1 MPVAFVSSLGM
12 DKSHISPPELVINLF
27 GGVRPLGRLLQID
40 PAAITR
46 WRKRGVIPTSS
57 QRKLLE
63 VAWEKG
69 LELDAHDIIFG
80 RQQ

>member
-1 MPVAFVSSLGM
+1 M
-12 DKSHISPPELVINLF
+12 DKTHLSPPELVINLF
-27 GGVRPLGRLLQID
+27 GGVRPLGRILQLD

-46 WRKRGVIPTSS
+46 WRNRGGIPTSS

-63 VAWEKG
+63 AAWEKG